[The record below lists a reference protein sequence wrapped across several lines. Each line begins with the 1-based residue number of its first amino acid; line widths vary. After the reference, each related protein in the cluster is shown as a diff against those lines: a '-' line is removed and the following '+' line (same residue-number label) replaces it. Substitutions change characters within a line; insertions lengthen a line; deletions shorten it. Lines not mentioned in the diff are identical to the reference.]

1 MVLEQLRLDGPPRR
15 VAIVTGGSRGLGK
28 AMATALS
35 VAGADVCIASRTVSQ
50 LESAADEIEQASG
63 RRPLTVPT
71 NVQSSAACDAL
82 ITRTVEHFGRLDIML
97 NNAGIG
103 DRRGGGSK
111 IWDLEDADWH
121 DTIEVNLHSTFYCS
135 RAAARQM
142 REQGGGGVMVNV
154 ASGTA
159 LRSSANSFAYAA
171 AKAGVISLTKS
182 LAGML
187 AGEGIR
193 VNCIIPGFVAQQA
206 PKSQEQ
212 FEQVQQRGRFNTAG
226 RIGEAWELGPLA
238 VFLCSDA
245 SSYVTAESF
254 VIDGGGLAG
263 GVAPA
268 GYVLKADSETSNV

>member
-1 MVLEQLRLDGPPRR
+1 MVLEKLRLDGPPRR
-15 VAIVTGGSRGLGK
+15 VAIITGGSRGLGK
-28 AMATALS
+28 AMAMALAQ
-35 VAGADVCIASRTVSQ
+35 AGADICIGSRTQSQ
-50 LESAADEIEQASG
+50 LDATADEIESVCG

-71 NVQSSAACDAL
+71 NVQSSSQCDAL
-82 ITRTVEHFGRLDIML
+82 IEQTVQHFGRLDIML

-103 DRRGGGSK
+103 DARGGGSK

-142 REQGGGGVMVNV
+142 RDQGQGGVIVNV

-187 AGEGIR
+187 VGENIR
-193 VNCIIPGFVAQQA
+193 VNGIIPGFVAQHQ
-206 PKSQEQ
+206 PRSQE
-212 FEQVQQRGRFNTAG
+212 EYDRVQARGRFNTV
-226 RIGEAWELGPLA
+226 RRLGEAWELGPLA

-245 SSYVTAESF
+245 SSYITGENF
-254 VIDGGGLAG
+254 VIDGGGLSG
-263 GVAPA
+263 GVAPTGYKMELAA
-268 GYVLKADSETSNV
+268 GAAHV

>member
-159 LRSSANSFAYAA
+159 LRSSANSFAYAV

>member
-1 MVLEQLRLDGPPRR
+1 MVLEKLQLGGPPRR

-63 RRPLTVPT
+63 RRPLVVPT

-82 ITRTVEHFGRLDIML
+82 IARTVEHFRRLDIML

-142 REQGGGGVMVNV
+142 REQGDGGVMVNV

-206 PKSQEQ
+206 PRSQEQ
-212 FEQVQQRGRFNTAG
+212 FEQLQQRGRFNTAG

-245 SSYVTAESF
+245 SSYVTGESF

-263 GVAPA
+263 GIAPA
-268 GYVLKADSETSNV
+268 GYTLKADSETSNV